1 MIKSNK
7 GISLL
12 SLVIT
17 IVIMTIIA
25 SVAINKS
32 SDRLEINNI
41 NKMINDIELLED
53 KVSNYYLKYN
63 VIPVVRDQNNNNQP
77 IEYEYST
84 LLFDTDIND
93 DKVYYIL
100 DLAAMDGITLNYGQ
114 EGFENINQSDDVYVI
129 NNKTHNIY
137 YVKGIELDEIFY
149 HSLLDNNE
157 MLDQIPPSKPDL
169 KIISGE
175 NNSQGEYITDVEVE
189 IVPGKDSW
197 SGVKQTTI
205 SISKDDS
212 ELTLEEIENLKE
224 NNIYTISE
232 NGTYI
237 VKAKTQDNSN
247 NFSEEVELTITIN
260 K

>member
-41 NKMINDIELLED
+41 NKMINDIEFLQD

-63 VIPVVRDQNNNNQP
+63 AIPVVRDANNNQS
-77 IEYEYST
+77 IEYKYTSI
-84 LLFDTDIND
+84 LFDTNIND
-93 DKVYYIL
+93 DKTYYII
-100 DLAAMDGITLNYGQ
+100 DLSAMDGITLNYGQ
-114 EGFENINQSDDVYVI
+114 EGFENINQSDDVYII

-137 YVKGIELDEIFY
+137 YVKGIELDRIFY

-157 MLDQIPPSKPDL
+157 MGDKIPPSKPEI
-169 KIISGE
+169 KIISGS
-175 NNSQGEYITDVEVE
+175 NNSLGEYITDVQIE
-189 IVPGKDSW
+189 IVPGKDSL
-197 SGVKQTTI
+197 SGAKQTII
-205 SISKDDS
+205 SMSKDEI

-232 NGTYI
+232 NGIYI
-237 VKAKTQDNSN
+237 IKAKTQDNSN
-247 NFSEEVELTITIN
+247 NFSEEVEINITIN